1 MSVSRSGV
9 GAVLALALLAL
20 QALAADPLAIRSEDS
35 QLQWGNCPG
44 FFSPSCRL
52 AVLQGDPAKPNAD
65 VFFRLE
71 GGDRFPLHTHTSA
84 ERMVLVSGE
93 LLVEYT
99 GHPAVTLVP
108 GTYAYGPASAPH
120 RGQCVSAGACVLF
133 IAFEEPVDA
142 FAVE

>member
-1 MSVSRSGV
+1 MRPSLI
-9 GAVLALALLAL
+9 GAGTALALAVLSLQSLAG
-20 QALAADPLAIRSEDS
+20 DPLAIRDEDP
-35 QLQWGNCPG
+35 QLQWGPCPP
-44 FFSPSCRL
+44 FFSSTCRL

-71 GGDRFPLHTHTSA
+71 GGDPFPLHTHTSA

-93 LLVEYT
+93 LVVEYT

-120 RGQCVSAGACVLF
+120 QGQCVSVDACVLF